1 MPRQCNGIRQTT
13 PAAET
18 PRVFVLGVVLGPR
31 KTLDFIGYRGVCP
44 QNIYWLSR
52 GLSPKYFK
60 RSVMVGGLPFEGRL
74 ITRDNEAQRA
84 FASMRQKIES
94 AQEDDPTID
103 EINAMNTY
111 RPSGAIGDKRNLLR
125 GSHLLKAIFERL
137 GGHLQ
142 TLPPQVG

>member
-1 MPRQCNGIRQTT
+1 MSQVLLQVRIDRDLKERTASIYNAIGIDLPTAIRM
-13 PAAET
+13 
-18 PRVFVLGVVLGPR
+18 F
-31 KTLDFIGYRGVCP
+31 
-44 QNIYWLSR
+44 
-52 GLSPKYFK
+52 FK